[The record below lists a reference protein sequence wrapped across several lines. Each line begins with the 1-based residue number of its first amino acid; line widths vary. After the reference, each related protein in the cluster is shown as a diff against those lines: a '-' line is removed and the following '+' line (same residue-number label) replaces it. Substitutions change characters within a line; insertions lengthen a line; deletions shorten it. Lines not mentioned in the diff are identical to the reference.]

1 MDRKEKVI
9 EICKNLNKTLSYLS
23 DMNQLESQS
32 TAYENTR
39 AKRSTLLKRKKE
51 LMIDYNLT
59 EKDLK

>member
-39 AKRSTLLKRKKE
+39 AKRSTLFKRKKE